1 MVRVLIV
8 DDSSI
13 IRQTLQTRLKEFSGI
28 EVVGTAADPY
38 AARDKLVRLKPDA
51 MTLDVEMPRMDGITF
66 LRKVM
71 KFFPLPVIMLSSV
84 TAKGSAHALEAL
96 EIGAFDVLCKPGSGM
111 KMDEVIPILARQL
124 LATENSRFRLML
136 DRQRQAEES
145 AQSSSISATP
155 SASAKSLHTGSVQ
168 QASLGGGS
176 WHPNSIIA
184 LGASTGGTKALEEV
198 LIRLPAHCPPIVFC
212 QHMPAGFTAPFAQRL
227 NSICQVEVKEG
238 ASGEALQPGTAYLAP
253 GDQHMEI
260 HRSGGVFRIQLN
272 QGERIHYQRPAV
284 EPLFQSLAEIN
295 PKHTVAAI
303 LTGMGADGA
312 RGLLDLKMAGAYT
325 IAQNEETS
333 VVWGMPGAAVRLNA
347 ACKILPLHQIAQGLL
362 NNIKKR

>member
-71 KFFPLPVIMLSSV
+71 KFFPLPVIMLSSI

-96 EIGAFDVLCKPGSGM
+96 EIGAFDVLCKPGTGM
-111 KMDEVIPILARQL
+111 KMDEIIPILARQL

-136 DRQRQAEES
+136 DRQRKAEDSNPQIS
-145 AQSSSISATP
+145 ASSSKP
-155 SASAKSLHTGSVQ
+155 LHTGNVQ
-168 QASLGGGS
+168 QATLAGGN

-198 LIRLPAHCPPIVFC
+198 LIRLPANCPPIVFC
-212 QHMPAGFTAPFAQRL
+212 QHMPPGFTAPFAQRL

-238 ASGEALQPGTAYLAP
+238 AAGETLQPGTAYLAP

-260 HRSGGVFRIQLN
+260 RRSGGAFRIQLN

-347 ACKILPLHQIAQGLL
+347 ACKVLPLHQIAQGLL